1 MTREQAVAESASSQE
16 SQERLWDSF
25 RRWGYLQ
32 AHLDPLG
39 DLPPLPMPELEV
51 SGPEAEAARRVY
63 CGSIGAEFMHLPDRE
78 RRAWVQERMESE
90 AAELDRAR
98 ILDLLVRAEVFEQV
112 LQTRYLGTK
121 RYSLEGEAALL
132 PLLDSILN
140 AAAGQGAEKGML
152 AMSHRGR
159 LNVMVHIVGRSA
171 AEVFARFEDVDP
183 RSVLGSGDVKYH
195 LGATGVF
202 RAAGGREVEMHLVSN
217 PSHLEAVDP
226 VVMGRTR
233 AKQMRR
239 GANGRAKVLAITMHG
254 DAAFAGQGICAE
266 TLNMADLPG
275 YTVGGGLNIIVN
287 NLIGFTT
294 APREGVSSRF
304 SSDLAKRLPVPIFHV
319 NAEDPEAVVRVG
331 RIALDY
337 RYAFGTPVIVD
348 LIGYRRHGHSEVD
361 DPTITQPLRY
371 RKIEAHPP
379 LWKLY
384 AGKIGVDA
392 EPLVKRVHEELDAAQ
407 KEAREIE
414 KRPPM
419 RRLPRY
425 WNEYRGGCYE
435 SSLEVAT
442 AVPPGTLASIG
453 QSLVRYPDGFH
464 IHPKV
469 KKLLDQRQEMAA
481 GKRPLDY
488 GMAEALAFGSL
499 LQQGV
504 PVRLSG
510 QDSRR
515 GTFNQRHSALID
527 IETEEDY
534 VALQHL
540 SPGQAWCEIYNSPL
554 SEAGVLGFE
563 YGFSRDYPEALVLW
577 EAQFGDFANGA
588 QIVID
593 QFIAASEDKWNLLSG
608 LVLLLPHGYEGQGPE
623 HSSARVERFLKLSA
637 RDNIQICQPS
647 NAAQYFHLLRRQ
659 VLRAWRK
666 PLVVFTPKSMLRHP
680 AASSPLAALSDGR
693 FQTVIPDQ
701 GDASSERVLICT
713 GKIGHELKA
722 ERRRRGEPSPAIVF
736 LEQMYPFPDA
746 ELSAEMDRHANA
758 REFVWVQEEPGNMG
772 ARSFVQPEI
781 ERLARGRAVLSV
793 NRSESSSPATG
804 SHRAHEMEQ
813 KTLLALAFRD
823 LEDPAAVGAR
833 EGSPH
838 GRL

>member
-1 MTREQAVAESASSQE
+1 MTREQAVAESAASLE
-16 SQERLWDSF
+16 SRERVWDSF

-32 AHLDPLG
+32 ANLDPLG
-39 DLPPLPMPELEV
+39 DLPPVPLPELEI
-51 SGPEAEAARRVY
+51 SGPDAEAARRVY
-63 CGSIGAEFMHLPDRE
+63 CGTIGVEFMHLPDRQ
-78 RRAWVQERMESE
+78 RRQWVQERMESE
-90 AAELDRAR
+90 SDAPKPDRAR

-132 PLLDSILN
+132 PLLDSILS
-140 AAAGQGAEKGML
+140 AASEQGVEKGML

-195 LGATGVF
+195 LGATGAF
-202 RAAGGREVEMHLVSN
+202 HASGGHEVEIHLVSN

-239 GANGRAKVLAITMHG
+239 GENGRAKVLAITMHG

-275 YTVGGGLNIIVN
+275 YSIGGGINIIVN

-319 NAEDPEAVVRVG
+319 NAEDPEAAVRVG
-331 RIALDY
+331 RIALEY
-337 RYAFGTPVIVD
+337 RFAFGTPVIID

-379 LWKLY
+379 LWKIY
-384 AGKIGVDA
+384 AETIGA
-392 EPLVKRVHEELDAAQ
+392 QGEPIVKRVQQELDAAQ
-407 KEAREIE
+407 QEAREIE

-425 WNEYRGGCYE
+425 WNQYKGGCYDPAF
-435 SSLEVAT
+435 EVDT
-442 AVPPGTLASIG
+442 AVPAETLASIG
-453 QSLVRYPDGFH
+453 RSLASYPAGFH

-469 KKLLDQRQEMAA
+469 KKLIEQRAEMAA
-481 GKRPLDY
+481 GKRALDF

-527 IETEEDY
+527 VETEEEY

-540 SPGQAWCEIYNSPL
+540 SPNQAWCEIYNSPL
-554 SEAGVLGFE
+554 SEAAVLGFE

-588 QIVID
+588 QIIID

-608 LVLLLPHGYEGQGPE
+608 LVMLLPHGYEGQGPE
-623 HSSARVERFLKLSA
+623 HSSARVERFLELCA
-637 RDNIQICQPS
+637 RDSMQICQPS
-647 NAAQYFHLLRRQ
+647 TAAQYFHLLRRQ
-659 VLRAWRK
+659 ALRVWRK
-666 PLVVFTPKSMLRHP
+666 PLIVFTPKSMLRHP
-680 AASSPLAALSDGR
+680 AASSPIAALSSGR
-693 FQTVIPDQ
+693 FQAVIPDE
-701 GDASSERVLICT
+701 GDVSADRVLICT
-713 GKIGHELKA
+713 GKIGHEMKA
-722 ERRRRGEPSPAIVF
+722 ERKRRGEASPAIVL
-736 LEQMYPFPDA
+736 LEQIYPFPHR
-746 ELSAEMDRHANA
+746 ELSTEMDRHAAA

-772 ARSFVQPEI
+772 ARSFVLPEI

-823 LEDPAAVGAR
+823 TDEAAEAGR
-833 EGSPH
+833 EK
-838 GRL
+838 

>member
-1 MTREQAVAESASSQE
+1 MTREQAVAESASSME
-16 SQERLWDSF
+16 HQERIWDSF

-32 AHLDPLG
+32 ANLDPLG
-39 DLPPLPMPELEV
+39 DLPPVPMPELDV
-51 SGPEAEAARRVY
+51 SGPEAEAARRIY
-63 CGSIGAEFMHLPDRE
+63 CGTIGAEFMHLADRE
-78 RRAWVQERMESE
+78 RRVWLQERMESDADSFE
-90 AAELDRAR
+90 IDRAR
-98 ILDLLVRAEVFEQV
+98 ILDLLVRAEVFEHV

-132 PLLDSILN
+132 PLLDSILS
-140 AAAGQGAEKGML
+140 AASEQGAEKGML

-183 RSVLGSGDVKYH
+183 RSVLGGGDVKYH
-195 LGATGVF
+195 LGATGIF
-202 RAAGGREVEMHLVSN
+202 HAASGREVEIHLVSN

-239 GANGRAKVLAITMHG
+239 GEDGRAKVLAVTMHG

-266 TLNMADLPG
+266 TLNMAGLPG
-275 YTVGGGLNIIVN
+275 YTIGGGINILVN

-319 NAEDPEAVVRVG
+319 NAEDPEAVARVG

-337 RYAFGTPVIVD
+337 RYAFDTPVIID

-379 LWKLY
+379 LWEIY

-392 EPLVKRVHEELDAAQ
+392 EPIVKRVHEELDTAQ

-425 WNEYRGGCYE
+425 WDQYRGGCYDP
-435 SSLEVAT
+435 SLEVDT
-442 AVPPGTLASIG
+442 AVPQETLALIG
-453 QSLVRYPDGFH
+453 QSLASYPEGFH

-469 KKLLDQRQEMAA
+469 KKLLEQRADMAA
-481 GKRPLDY
+481 GKRALDY

-499 LQQGV
+499 LRQGV

-527 IETEEDY
+527 IETEEEY

-540 SPGQAWCEIYNSPL
+540 SPDQAWCEIYNSPL
-554 SEAGVLGFE
+554 SEASVLGFE

-593 QFIAASEDKWNLLSG
+593 QFIAASEDKWNLLTG
-608 LVLLLPHGYEGQGPE
+608 LVMLLPHGYEGQGPE
-623 HSSARVERFLKLSA
+623 HSSARIERFLELVA
-637 RDNIQICQPS
+637 RDNMQICQPS
-647 NAAQYFHLLRRQ
+647 TAAQYFHLLRRQ
-659 VLRAWRK
+659 ALRTWRK
-666 PLVVFTPKSMLRHP
+666 PLIVFTPKSMLRHP
-680 AASSPLAALSDGR
+680 AASSPISALSSGR
-693 FQTVIPDQ
+693 FQNVIPDE
-701 GDASSERVLICT
+701 GEGTADRVLICT

-722 ERRRRGEPSPAIVF
+722 ERKRRGDAWPAIVL
-736 LEQMYPFPDA
+736 LEQMYPFPQA
-746 ELSAEMDRHANA
+746 ELSAEMDRHAEA

-772 ARSFVQPEI
+772 ARSFVLPEI
-781 ERLARGRAVLSV
+781 ERVARGRAVLSV
-793 NRSESSSPATG
+793 NRSDSSSPATG

-823 LEDPAAVGAR
+823 A
-833 EGSPH
+833 EGSADS
-838 GRL
+838 GLKQ

>member
-1 MTREQAVAESASSQE
+1 MSGEQAVAESRVSGEA
-16 SQERLWDSF
+16 QERVWESF

-32 AHLDPLG
+32 ANLDPLG
-39 DLPPLPMPELEV
+39 DLEPVPVPELDAT
-51 SGPEAEAARRVY
+51 GPEADTARRVY
-63 CGSIGAEFMHLPDRE
+63 CGSIGAEFMHIPDRE
-78 RRAWVQERMESE
+78 RRQWVQERMESE
-90 AAELDRAR
+90 APEPDRVR
-98 ILDLLVRAEVFEQV
+98 ILDLLIRAEIFEQV

-140 AAAGQGAEKGML
+140 AASEQGATKAML

-159 LNVMVHIVGRSA
+159 LNVMVHIVGRAA

-183 RSVLGSGDVKYH
+183 RSTLGSGDVKYH
-195 LGATGVF
+195 IGATGNF
-202 RAAGGREVEMHLVSN
+202 HAANGRDVGIHLVSN

-239 GANGRAKVLAITMHG
+239 GESGRREVVPIAMHG

-266 TLNMADLPG
+266 TLNLSGVPG
-275 YTVGGGLNIIVN
+275 FAVGGSVHVIVN

-294 APREGVSSRF
+294 APRDSVSSRF

-319 NAEDPEAVVRVG
+319 NAEDPDAVVRVG

-379 LWKLY
+379 MWSIY
-384 AGKIGVDA
+384 AEKTGADA
-392 EPLVKRVHEELDAAQ
+392 EPVIQRVREELDAAQ

-414 KRPPM
+414 KRPVM

-425 WNEYRGGCYE
+425 WSGFVGGRYE
-435 SSLEVAT
+435 ASFEVDT
-442 AVPPGTLASIG
+442 AAPGETLAAIG
-453 QSLVRYPDGFH
+453 ESLVTYPAGFH

-469 KKLLDQRQEMAA
+469 KKLLEQRLEMAQ
-481 GKRPLDY
+481 GKRPIDF

-499 LQQGV
+499 VLQGV

-515 GTFNQRHSALID
+515 GTFNQRHAALID
-527 IETEEDY
+527 IETEEEFIPLEHMAPD
-534 VALQHL
+534 Q
-540 SPGQAWCEIYNSPL
+540 GWCEIYNSPL
-554 SEAGVLGFE
+554 SEAAVLGFE
-563 YGFSRDYPEALVLW
+563 YGFSRDFPEALVLW

-588 QIVID
+588 QIIID

-608 LVLLLPHGYEGQGPE
+608 IVMLLPHGYEGQGPE
-623 HSSARVERFLKLSA
+623 HSSARIERFLQLAA
-637 RDNIQICQPS
+637 RDNMQICQPS
-647 NAAQYFHLLRRQ
+647 TAAQYFHLLRRQ
-659 VLRAWRK
+659 ALRAWRK
-666 PLVVFTPKSMLRHP
+666 PLVIFTPKSMLRNP
-680 AASSPLAALSDGR
+680 AASSQVADFSAGR
-693 FQTVIPDQ
+693 FQTVIPDR
-701 GDASSERVLICT
+701 GDGSATRVLLCT
-713 GKIGHELKA
+713 GKIGHELEA
-722 ERRRRGEPSPAIVF
+722 ERKRRKENTPAIVF
-736 LEQMYPFPDA
+736 LEQLYPFPEA
-746 ELSAEMDRHANA
+746 EVAAEMDRHANA

-772 ARSFVQPEI
+772 AHEFVIPQLEP
-781 ERLARGRAVLSV
+781 LARGRAVLSV
-793 NRSESSSPATG
+793 NRSSSASPSTG
-804 SHRAHEMEQ
+804 SSKAHEMEQ
-813 KTLLALAFRD
+813 KTLLALAF
-823 LEDPAAVGAR
+823 
-833 EGSPH
+833 GS
-838 GRL
+838 

>member
-1 MTREQAVAESASSQE
+1 MSGEQAVAESRVSGEA
-16 SQERLWDSF
+16 QERVWESF

-32 AHLDPLG
+32 ANLDPLG
-39 DLPPLPMPELEV
+39 DLEPVPVPELDAT
-51 SGPEAEAARRVY
+51 GPEADTARRVY
-63 CGSIGAEFMHLPDRE
+63 CGSIGAEFMHIPDRE
-78 RRAWVQERMESE
+78 RRQWVQERMESE
-90 AAELDRAR
+90 APEPDRVR
-98 ILDLLVRAEVFEQV
+98 ILDLLIRAEIFEQV

-140 AAAGQGAEKGML
+140 AASEQGATKAML

-159 LNVMVHIVGRSA
+159 LNVMVHIVGRAA

-183 RSVLGSGDVKYH
+183 RSTLGSGDVKYH
-195 LGATGVF
+195 IGATGDF
-202 RAAGGREVEMHLVSN
+202 HAANGRDVGIHLVSN

-239 GANGRAKVLAITMHG
+239 GESGRREVVPIAMHG

-266 TLNMADLPG
+266 TLNLSGVPG
-275 YTVGGGLNIIVN
+275 FAVGGSVHVIVN

-294 APREGVSSRF
+294 APRDSVSSRF

-319 NAEDPEAVVRVG
+319 NAEDPGAVVRVG

-379 LWKLY
+379 MWSIY
-384 AGKIGVDA
+384 AEKTGADA
-392 EPLVKRVHEELDAAQ
+392 EPVIQRVREELDAAQ

-414 KRPPM
+414 KRPVM

-425 WNEYRGGCYE
+425 WSGFVGGRYE
-435 SSLEVAT
+435 ASFEVDT
-442 AVPPGTLASIG
+442 AAPGETLAAIG
-453 QSLVRYPDGFH
+453 ESLVTYPAGFH

-469 KKLLDQRQEMAA
+469 KKLLEQRLEMAQ
-481 GKRPLDY
+481 GKRPIDF

-499 LQQGV
+499 VLQGV

-515 GTFNQRHSALID
+515 GTFNQRHAALID
-527 IETEEDY
+527 VETEEEFIPLEHMAPD
-534 VALQHL
+534 Q
-540 SPGQAWCEIYNSPL
+540 GWCEIYNSPL
-554 SEAGVLGFE
+554 SEAAVLGFE
-563 YGFSRDYPEALVLW
+563 YGFSRDFPEALVLW

-588 QIVID
+588 QIIID

-608 LVLLLPHGYEGQGPE
+608 IVMLLPHGYEGQGPE
-623 HSSARVERFLKLSA
+623 HSSARIERFLQLAA
-637 RDNIQICQPS
+637 RDNMQICQPS
-647 NAAQYFHLLRRQ
+647 TAAQYFHLLRRQ
-659 VLRAWRK
+659 ALRAWRK
-666 PLVVFTPKSMLRHP
+666 PLVVFTPKSMLRNP
-680 AASSPLAALSDGR
+680 AASSQVADFSAGR
-693 FQTVIPDQ
+693 FQTVIPDR
-701 GDASSERVLICT
+701 GDGSATRVLLCT
-713 GKIGHELKA
+713 GKIGHELEA
-722 ERRRRGEPSPAIVF
+722 ERKRRKENTPAIVF
-736 LEQMYPFPDA
+736 LEQLYPFPEA
-746 ELSAEMDRHANA
+746 EVAAEMDRHANA

-772 ARSFVQPEI
+772 AHEFVIPQLEP
-781 ERLARGRAVLSV
+781 LARGRAVLSV
-793 NRSESSSPATG
+793 NRSSSASPSTG
-804 SHRAHEMEQ
+804 SSKAHEMEQ
-813 KTLLALAFRD
+813 KTLLALAF
-823 LEDPAAVGAR
+823 
-833 EGSPH
+833 GS
-838 GRL
+838 